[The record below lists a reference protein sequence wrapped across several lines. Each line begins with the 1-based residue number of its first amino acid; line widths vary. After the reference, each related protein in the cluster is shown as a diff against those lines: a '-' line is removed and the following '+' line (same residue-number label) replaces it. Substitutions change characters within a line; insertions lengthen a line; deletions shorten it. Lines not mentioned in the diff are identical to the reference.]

1 MAVDVRSRSDVI
13 RALPT
18 FSVAAD
24 LIGIDPSGITRL
36 VKSLGIEPQMWG
48 KREKRLT
55 VADLLT
61 LAIHAQRA
69 SLEEVAGGLVEL
81 TEHDHRQQVPYIK
94 AEIDRFFNALPEPAA
109 ADPDTFV
116 AQLHAGLPEP
126 WASKAEEIYRRHA
139 SSS

>member
-1 MAVDVRSRSDVI
+1 VAVDVHSRSDVI

-18 FSVAAD
+18 FSAAAD

-36 VKSLGIEPQMWG
+36 VKRLGIEPQMWG

-69 SLEEVAGGLVEL
+69 SLEEVAGGLTEL
-81 TEHDHRQQVPYIK
+81 TEREHPDQVEYITE
-94 AEIDRFFNALPEPAA
+94 EIDRYFDALPEMKAS
-109 ADPDTFV
+109 DPDEFV
-116 AQLHAGLPEP
+116 ADLHASLPKE
-126 WASKAEEIYRRHA
+126 WAETAEAIYRRFA
-139 SSS
+139 GNS

>member
-1 MAVDVRSRSDVI
+1 VAVDVHSRSDAI

-36 VKSLGIEPQMWG
+36 VKRLGIEPQMWG

-69 SLEEVAGGLVEL
+69 SLEEVAGGLLEQ
-81 TEHDHRQQVPYIK
+81 TERDHHRQVPYIT
-94 AEIDRFFNALPEPAA
+94 AEIDRFFDALPEPTA
-109 ADPDTFV
+109 ADPDEFI
-116 AQLHAGLPEP
+116 ADLRAALPGP
-126 WASKAEEIYRRHA
+126 WAAKAEAIYRRHA
-139 SSS
+139 FSS